1 MTHLTP
7 QTNLRSPSKSFPH
20 WRFWFPLIAQ
30 VLIVLAVPLPRAIT
44 LATGD
49 TVYLSTVPVD
59 PYDLLRGRY
68 VTLRYQI
75 QNSAVLSDLPR
86 GSAKPAADWEEIFI
100 TLTPPEDS
108 DPTAPWQPV
117 EVNYRYPQEVDPQHV
132 VIRGERGQGGRRI
145 DLGLGEYYIPEEIGD
160 ALEDDIRDHPE
171 DTRAEVKVDRW
182 GNAALVSVW
191 VEDREY

>member
-1 MTHLTP
+1 M
-7 QTNLRSPSKSFPH
+7 TNLPQQAESRSFPH
-20 WRFWFPLIAQ
+20 WRFWFPLAAQ
-30 VLIVLAVPLPRAIT
+30 LLIVLAIPLPRAIT

-49 TVYLSTVPVD
+49 TVYLSTMPVD

-75 QNSAVLSDLPR
+75 QNPSVLGDLPR
-86 GSAKPAADWEEIFI
+86 RSAKPAFDWEEIFI
-100 TLTPPEDS
+100 TLAPPEDDL

-117 EVNYRYPQEVDPQHV
+117 EVNYRYPQEVEPQQV
-132 VIRGERGQGGRRI
+132 VIRGEQGRRGRWI

-160 ALEDDIRDHPE
+160 ALEDDIRDHPRE
-171 DTRAEVKVDRW
+171 TRAEVKVDRW

-191 VEDREY
+191 VQDREY